1 MTYLALRL
9 WIGTCTAFIIGFM
22 LLLLVS
28 NTHEP
33 WAFLV
38 VVPAT
43 FIAALPALLLL
54 ILLLA
59 IHTPPVGFKG
69 IGVLWLYGFVTAII
83 YSFVAITIVD
93 TWNNSKIL
101 PIVAI
106 CIGSPTTAYTISLF
120 GLCAPA
126 VQQHCFPS
134 KQNNTYGE
142 AFQFWWQQLQQA
154 TQLSPTSEHTS
165 IITIQNQPVMH
176 TQQNN
181 KLLLKAAITAV
192 LILAMLIP
200 SAFIMNLVQ
209 ERQELQANIVKE
221 ISNKWSQPQ
230 TIVGPYIILP
240 FERPIKNN
248 KGVISK
254 QPDYAIVLPDNLT
267 VNGSIV
273 PEQRSRSIYHV
284 LLYRT
289 QLQLAGS
296 FVPHLPEGVSPDW
309 VLWDQVTLCVGFSD
323 YRGIS
328 SKPQIMWKQQQ
339 ISLQAGVLKSSLAE
353 NGVSSRIPLSSAD
366 IGTSIGF
373 TLPLQMKGSTG
384 LYFSPLAA
392 NAQYRLQST
401 WPNPSFMGNT
411 LPNSIPN
418 DLSKGFDVQWQ
429 FNEANLPFTTLLRP
443 DQINP
448 SSYTFGVNLIQPAD
462 QYGKTLR
469 SVKYAILVIG
479 LSFAL
484 FFIVEVLQCKPI
496 HPVQYVLIGIAL
508 SVFYTLLLSM
518 SEFMAFNMAYAIAGA
533 ATTLLISWYT
543 YTHFKKIGTASVFAI
558 ALSLLYTFIFIL
570 IQLEDTALLIGSI
583 GLFIIVAAA
592 MYLSRKIEWYGSK
605 TSSAITEE
613 NTM

>member
-1 MTYLALRL
+1 M
-9 WIGTCTAFIIGFM
+9 
-22 LLLLVS
+22 
-28 NTHEP
+28 
-33 WAFLV
+33 
-38 VVPAT
+38 
-43 FIAALPALLLL
+43 
-54 ILLLA
+54 
-59 IHTPPVGFKG
+59 
-69 IGVLWLYGFVTAII
+69 TAI
-83 YSFVAITIVD
+83 
-93 TWNNSKIL
+93 
-101 PIVAI
+101 
-106 CIGSPTTAYTISLF
+106 AYTIAAVSVAASWSDSHLLSMLSISIGALTAAYSISLF
-120 GLCAPA
+120 AICAPL
-126 VQQHCFPS
+126 VQQHCFPG

-142 AFQFWWQQLQQA
+142 AFEFWWQQIQQA
-154 TQLSPTSEHTS
+154 TNVLATQQHQTIIHTK
-165 IITIQNQPVMH
+165 QYQPPMH

-221 ISNKWSQPQ
+221 ISSKWSQPQ
-230 TIVGPYIILP
+230 TIVGPYLIIP
-240 FERPIKNN
+240 FDRPVKNN
-248 KGVISK
+248 QGVISK
-254 QPDYAIVLPDNLT
+254 QPDYAILLPDNLT
-267 VNGSIV
+267 VNGTIV

-289 QLQLAGS
+289 QLQLTGS
-296 FVPHLPEGVSPDW
+296 FVPHLPEGVLPEW
-309 VLWDQVTLCVGFSD
+309 VRWQEATLCVGFSD

-328 SKPQIMWKQQQ
+328 TKPRITWKQQS
-339 ISLQAGVLKSSLAE
+339 ISLQAGVTKSSLSE
-353 NGVSSRIPLSSAD
+353 NGVSSIIPLSAAD
-366 IGTSIGF
+366 INNRISF
-373 TLPLQMKGSTG
+373 NLPLHMKGSTG

-429 FNEANLPFTTLLRP
+429 FNEANLPFNTLLRP

-484 FFIVEVLQCKPI
+484 FFIVEVLQRKPI

-508 SVFYTLLLSM
+508 SVFYTLLLSI
-518 SEFMAFNMAYAIAGA
+518 SEFVAFNNAYAIAGS

-543 YTHFKKIGTASVFAI
+543 YTHFKKISTSCVFAM
-558 ALSLLYTFIFIL
+558 ALTLLYTFIFIL

-583 GLFIIVAAA
+583 GLFVIVAVA

-605 TSSAITEE
+605 KPIDISEK